1 MHIVYAVTTC
11 SDRVYRQLFEN
22 SPQKPAFQSQK
33 YHRLLIEGL
42 AAHTQVDVVANV
54 PINRGLMDW
63 SVLHL
68 PEEREGGACYRYIS
82 AYRNPFRK
90 LFHVA
95 LGTFRQTLRL
105 ARRDS
110 VVMVDCLN
118 RTTAFFA
125 LLAARLRG
133 CRCVGIVTDLPD
145 MLGGGRFYRRMA
157 NYVIAHCT
165 DYVFLTGEMN
175 TRLNPTGKPHVIL
188 EGHADI
194 TMEEKHPSP
203 EKKEHPRVCL
213 YAGSVCRLFGLSDL
227 VEGFRMAELPD
238 TRLVIYGQGDY
249 VPELQAIAAED
260 PRIVYGGMLL
270 SSQVVEKEMS
280 ATLLVNPRPTNE
292 EYVKYS
298 FPSKT
303 MEYMASGTPVLTTA
317 LPGMPKEYYPHV
329 FLIHEETPAG
339 IAQALKDTLSR
350 TDADLFRF
358 GCKARAFVLKERNN
372 IVQAGKIL
380 AMLEASERK

>member
-1 MHIVYAVTTC
+1 
-11 SDRVYRQLFEN
+11 
-22 SPQKPAFQSQK
+22 
-33 YHRLLIEGL
+33 
-42 AAHTQVDVVANV
+42 
-54 PINRGLMDW
+54 
-63 SVLHL
+63 
-68 PEEREGGACYRYIS
+68 
-82 AYRNPFRK
+82 
-90 LFHVA
+90 
-95 LGTFRQTLRL
+95 
-105 ARRDS
+105 
-110 VVMVDCLN
+110 
-118 RTTAFFA
+118 
-125 LLAARLRG
+125 
-133 CRCVGIVTDLPD
+133 
-145 MLGGGRFYRRMA
+145 
-157 NYVIAHCT
+157 
-165 DYVFLTGEMN
+165 
-175 TRLNPTGKPHVIL
+175 
-188 EGHADI
+188 
-194 TMEEKHPSP
+194 
-203 EKKEHPRVCL
+203 
-213 YAGSVCRLFGLSDL
+213 
-227 VEGFRMAELPD
+227 
-238 TRLVIYGQGDY
+238 
-249 VPELQAIAAED
+249 
-260 PRIVYGGMLL
+260 MLL